1 MADQIYKIRDP
12 QGNIREIRG
21 PEGASDEE
29 VIAQAQ
35 KLFAAPAQSQIHKPS
50 DVSGI
55 PGPRQEAGAL
65 ARFGRGLAS
74 LADVTVGGVLPA
86 VVQQVGYPVARAL
99 QMSPQEAT
107 QAIGGITRAVEQ
119 PFGKAFGVTQTPEYQ
134 QEASRQL
141 MDFIGA
147 NINKG
152 AKWISQQT
160 GLPEADVSN
169 MIGTATIAAPNVL
182 AAAKPTLNA
191 LAPVTKPVVEAA
203 QAVRKTVV
211 SGAKDVASGGIG
223 AISGKPGEAYRQA
236 YEAGRVGD
244 RTFLENLRGKAS
256 PDELLG
262 EIKQGIAK
270 IQADTSQ
277 AYSTAKTG
285 WAADTTPLNID
296 NVTAAYDKVKA
307 SMQQRNK
314 PLIGE
319 AEQKI
324 VNEIGDVLDQWKND
338 PTARTA
344 LDFDALKRRIDAI
357 YPESPKHSNAQRAV
371 TEVRNAV
378 KNEIT
383 SNVQGYAD
391 AMKAYDTQMDLLRDI
406 NKALGT
412 GDKVA
417 KETAINKALGLLKN
431 KPASEFKRNL
441 VEQLQQQG
449 DVNIFPAVAGQEL
462 GQWLPTSGV
471 GRAVAGGGLTAAFA
485 LRHPEMAVVLPFT
498 SPRLMGETAYGVGRL
513 GGAVGQ
519 GRGAVMNALSTITP
533 EQAAFANMLAQQ
545 AAARQQS
552 GQ

>member
-1 MADQIYKIRDP
+1 MATADEYAAWIVKNQDKK
-12 QGNIREIRG
+12 GT
-21 PEGASDEE
+21 PEFDTVAKAYQE
-29 VIAQAQ
+29 AKATP
-35 KLFAAPAQSQIHKPS
+35 APNT
-50 DVSGI
+50 GI
-55 PGPRQEAGAL
+55 PGPRQEVGPL
-65 ARFGRGLAS
+65 TQFGRAAAS
-74 LADVTVGGVLPA
+74 LADVTVGGVLPSI
-86 VVQQVGYPVARAL
+86 VQQVGYPVARAL
-99 QMSPQEAT
+99 QMSPEEAT
-107 QAIGGITRAVEQ
+107 RSVGAVTRAVEQ

-147 NINKG
+147 NVNKG

-160 GLPEADVSN
+160 GVPESDVTN
-169 MIGTATIAAPNVL
+169 MLGTAMIAAPS
-182 AAAKPTLNA
+182 AAGAIKPSLNA
-191 LAPVTKPVVEAA
+191 LAQAAKPVAEAV
-203 QAVRKTVV
+203 QAARKAVV

-223 AISGKPGEAYRQA
+223 AISGKPAEAYRQA

-256 PDELLG
+256 PDELLN
-262 EIKQGIAK
+262 EIKQGISK

-277 AYSTAKTG
+277 AYTTAKAG

-307 SMQQRNK
+307 STQQRGK
-314 PLIGE
+314 SLIGE
-319 AEQKI
+319 AEQRVI
-324 VNEIGDVLDQWKND
+324 DEIGTVLEQWKAD
-338 PTARTA
+338 PAARTA

-485 LRHPEMAVVLPFT
+485 LRHPEMAAVLPFT
-498 SPRLMGETAYGVGRL
+498 SPRLMGEAAYAAGRMGGL
-513 GGAVGQ
+513 GGRA
-519 GRGAVMNALSTITP
+519 ANALSAITP
-533 EQAAFANMLAQQ
+533 EQATFANMLAAQ